1 MLKPQ
6 TQQVSVARM
15 TIYSV
20 IPFLSIYAG
29 WRIEKFW
36 VLTGIN
42 VAVSTTAVAIITY
55 LSAGE
60 TPLLEDQI
68 MIEPIFVITQIV
80 ISVLMVRYFA
90 IRYNNAISMQ

>member
-6 TQQVSVARM
+6 TQQVSVTRM
-15 TIYSV
+15 MIYSV

-42 VAVSTTAVAIITY
+42 VAVSTAEV
-55 LSAGE
+55 S
-60 TPLLEDQI
+60 
-68 MIEPIFVITQIV
+68 
-80 ISVLMVRYFA
+80 
-90 IRYNNAISMQ
+90 

>member
-6 TQQVSVARM
+6 TQKVSVTRM
-15 TIYSV
+15 MIYSV

-42 VAVSTTAVAIITY
+42 VAVSTTAVVIITY
-55 LSAGE
+55 LFVGGL
-60 TPLLEDQI
+60 PLLEYQI

-80 ISVLMVRYFA
+80 ISVLLVRYFA
-90 IRYNNAISMQ
+90 IRYNNAISVQ